1 MEDTKTQIKLL
12 EMETAMSVLKKI
24 PYRIN
29 SKLDIVKE
37 KISELEDIAIK
48 IKMKWA
54 KKRESYKNA
63 ESIGELCNNYRW
75 PKICEI
81 EVSEGED
88 IEMD

>member
-1 MEDTKTQIKLL
+1 
-12 EMETAMSVLKKI
+12 MSK
-24 PYRIN
+24 
-29 SKLDIVKE
+29 
-37 KISELEDIAIK
+37 
-48 IKMKWA
+48 

-88 IEMD
+88 REMD